1 MKIKIKNFL
10 FILFLFFF
18 VILSV
23 RYSCEKKKLQTV
35 DYQKKSITGK
45 IKNRIQKYQEKK
57 LILITDIRNINETYS
72 SFLHI
77 LNTEGNYISKI
88 INILS
93 TDDIH
98 NINYSLYDGL
108 IIILDILND
117 KVVEILKASYLKLF
131 IEKKKH
137 IFFSLN
143 DVNGKN
149 ALQYLNELNI
159 SVHGN
164 SSYVNDYFNNIV
176 IKNDDNQKEIT
187 IKEKKKKKKKK
198 KEFFTNQIISNT
210 PITSIKNN
218 ILFKGTAHSVLL
230 KEKYFLEVLTCTRS
244 CLLYDKND
252 QVIKRQKQGTDLLLI
267 SAIQLENNSRILFS
281 SSSEIFSD
289 YFFNTHNSNK
299 QFTYELI
306 KWNLKKS
313 GIIRYNNFKF
323 YKNIN
328 QDKAHNTF
336 FINDFVNMSIDLY
349 ELKNNFW
356 VPYKNNNIQIQMSK
370 IHIISRTF
378 LNTYKSNNNPTY
390 YTNFQLPKEHGIY
403 KLQIYYLN
411 KGYNILNLEYSI
423 PIRTLLHY
431 DKNKKVKFKNY
442 PFYFYIYLSL
452 IYFIIFLLIIL
463 FDNGYLSDKKEQ
475 HTKEKLQ

>member
-10 FILFLFFF
+10 FVCFLLFFL
-18 VILSV
+18 ILSF

-35 DYQKKSITGK
+35 DYKKKSITGR
-45 IKNRIQKYQEKK
+45 IKNKIQKYKEKK
-57 LILITDIRNINETYS
+57 LILITDITNINERYS

-93 TDDIH
+93 PDDIH
-98 NINYSLYDGL
+98 KINYCLYDGL

-117 KVVEILKASYLKLF
+117 KIVEILKASYLKLF
-131 IEKKKH
+131 IDKKKH

-143 DVNGKN
+143 NVIGKN
-149 ALQYLNELNI
+149 AVHYLNEINI

-176 IKNDDNQKEIT
+176 IKNDDKEKEIN
-187 IKEKKKKKKKK
+187 IKKRNKQ

-230 KEKYFLEVLTCTRS
+230 KEKYFLEVLTCTRT

-267 SAIQLENNSRILFS
+267 SAIQLENNSRIVFS
-281 SSSEIFSD
+281 SSTEIFSD
-289 YFFNTHNSNK
+289 YFFNIHNANK

-323 YKNIN
+323 YKDIN
-328 QDKAHNTF
+328 QDKSNNTF

-349 ELKNNFW
+349 HLKNNFW
-356 VPYKNNNIQIQMSK
+356 IPYKNNNIQIQISK

-378 LNTYKSNNNPTY
+378 LNTYKSINNPTY

-452 IYFIIFLLIIL
+452 IYFILFILIIL
-463 FDNGYLSDKKEQ
+463 FDNSYLGSNKEQ
-475 HTKEKLQ
+475 HPKEKLQ